1 MKNIHEPK
9 ILMNIGP
16 IFMRK
21 VFRRVPAKS
30 GRGLSLKNWNQSALD
45 SASRES
51 SAQDEGLF
59 PHIRWLEVAGVC
71 LCMKPRSSCGDSSR
85 FATGERTPSLRNLRD
100 LSTVHLVSSVEM
112 LARNARYPRGV

>member
-1 MKNIHEPK
+1 MRMGIVVSETKCSLRMG
-9 ILMNIGP
+9 ILSE
-16 IFMRK
+16 
-21 VFRRVPAKS
+21 RVNAHTICLGGRHVTAKS

-59 PHIRWLEVAGVC
+59 PHIRWLGRVAGVC

-85 FATGERTPSLRNLRD
+85 FVTGERTPWLRNLSQ
-100 LSTVHLVSSVEM
+100 L
-112 LARNARYPRGV
+112 